1 MLCCVPLAQCLTH
14 AINVCACN
22 LIMATTCKKAGC
34 EFYPFMVKFLV
45 VVVSATG
52 SETGWQ
58 AGVAGNGPRR
68 KAGAGGES
76 VCGKALPFSLVG
88 IGKQRDI
95 ERESGDQGE
104 CERDREPTT

>member
-1 MLCCVPLAQCLTH
+1 
-14 AINVCACN
+14 
-22 LIMATTCKKAGC
+22 
-34 EFYPFMVKFLV
+34 MVKFLV

-58 AGVAGNGPRR
+58 AGRSSR
-68 KAGAGGES
+68 KWATQQGEEAGAGGES

-95 ERESGDQGE
+95 ERE
-104 CERDREPTT
+104 R